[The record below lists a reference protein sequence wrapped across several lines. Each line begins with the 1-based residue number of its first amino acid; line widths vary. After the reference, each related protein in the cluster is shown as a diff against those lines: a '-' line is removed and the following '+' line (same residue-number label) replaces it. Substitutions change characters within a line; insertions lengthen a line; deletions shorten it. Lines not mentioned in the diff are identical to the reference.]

1 MGEKQGTQVL
11 ASRRELRD
19 RNPFFLHSWLMNVL
33 STRSGCVPLVLTSA
47 LVLLSGCASG
57 EGGGGPNEG
66 ENSPPGSGG
75 GPQTSGDGG
84 DGSAA
89 VGGGGGASL
98 DGSGGLQ
105 TGGGDPGGGGGGGG
119 LASTGGDSAAGGDA
133 GTGGNAGTGGVPGAG
148 GAPPSGD
155 CEALVTDPEINWR
168 ESTLQTDQEIVACL
182 ASTLGRPVGYGENT
196 RGGFDPAGG
205 SKLVVI
211 TKGAATSVEQQ
222 LLEAIDGEEHSWIVF
237 DKDDFADESEV
248 AMYRNNCSDPGVLS
262 TLGFS
267 EAECLDH
274 QIWCSAQNFSGAEC
288 LDQYFNTALN
298 NQDLTIRNPVIGSN
312 KTIDGRM
319 SRAHF
324 LFSGF
329 AIGSDSSGEPVITSS
344 NVILTHLEFRG
355 AGHTEDH
362 YLDPDM
368 VRSTGASHD
377 IWIHKNTFNLTGD
390 SAFDVKVGAYD
401 ITMSFNR
408 VENVMRA
415 ALHGSSDSRIINEQ
429 ITTTMH
435 HNAFVTTD
443 ALYETFGNT
452 ARRVPLIRR
461 GTSHMWNNLFMNYRK
476 DIVSARV
483 GAHLYWEDNA
493 VVINAVHQ
501 EKETVADS
509 LSELEAQ
516 LVRDFSDA
524 NYRADGIYL
533 WFSDAT
539 CSLEESTKTPLA
551 LMGGTVSDLASDYS
565 LESQT
570 MMNNLQ
576 MEAGQELIDYI
587 SKTAGKYAQE
597 AFNSP
602 LAPTIDE
609 VLSTSRVGCQ

>member
-1 MGEKQGTQVL
+1 
-11 ASRRELRD
+11 
-19 RNPFFLHSWLMNVL
+19 MNVL
-33 STRSGCVPLVLTSA
+33 SKRSRSVAPVVISA
-47 LVLLSGCASG
+47 LALLSGCASG
-57 EGGGGPNEG
+57 DGAGGNNTGDQA
-66 ENSPPGSGG
+66 PPGSGG
-75 GPQTSGDGG
+75 GTQTSG
-84 DGSAA
+84 S
-89 VGGGGGASL
+89 GGGHIAAGGSGGTHIN
-98 DGSGGLQ
+98 GSGGLQ
-105 TGGGDPGGGGGGGG
+105 TGGGVGSGGKDGSGG
-119 LASTGGDSAAGGDA
+119 LPSSGGDSASGGDA
-133 GTGGNAGTGGVPGAG
+133 GTGGGTG

-155 CEALVTDPEINWR
+155 CEALVSDSEINWR
-168 ESTLQTDQEIVACL
+168 ESALQTDQEIVACL
-182 ASTLGRPVGYGENT
+182 ASTLGRPVGYGENAL
-196 RGGFDPAGG
+196 GGFDPGG
-205 SKLVVI
+205 SSKLVVI
-211 TKGAATSVEQQ
+211 TKGGALSVEQQ
-222 LLEAIDGEEHSWIVF
+222 ILDAINGEEHAWIVF

-248 AMYRNNCSDPGVLS
+248 AMYRSHCSDPDVLS
-262 TLGFS
+262 TAGIS

-274 QIWCSAQNFSGAEC
+274 ETWCSARGYSGAEC
-288 LDQYFNTALN
+288 LEQYFNVTLN
-298 NQDLTIRNPVIGSN
+298 NDALTIRNPVIGSN

-344 NVILTHLEFRG
+344 SVILTHLEFRG

-415 ALHGSSDSRIINEQ
+415 SLHGSSDSRTINEQ

-443 ALYETFGNT
+443 DLYETFGNT

-476 DIVSARV
+476 DIMSARV

-493 VVINAVHQ
+493 VVINAAHQ
-501 EKETVADS
+501 EKESVGDS
-509 LSELEAQ
+509 LAELQAQ

-524 NYRADGIYL
+524 NYRADGIHL
-533 WFSDAT
+533 WFSNAT
-539 CSLEESTKTPLA
+539 CTLDQSTKTPLTLA
-551 LMGGTVSDLASDYS
+551 GGTVSDLASDYS
-565 LESQT
+565 MESQAT
-570 MMNNLQ
+570 MDTVQ

-587 SKTAGKYAQE
+587 TATAGKYAKE
-597 AFNSP
+597 PFNSP
-602 LAPTIDE
+602 LSATIEE
-609 VLSTSRVGCQ
+609 VLSADRVGCQ